1 MATLAEQARF
11 ISILKNNRIKWY
23 FRLVKENFML
33 RSNKGYLLMESML
46 SLLLFSAIA
55 SICLPYISV
64 LHQEQKTTEQLLYA
78 IEEAD
83 RFSVNKIQVGDK
95 EWARN
100 GARYRLSTEKGVTD
114 EYKVCIQFQAANQ
127 KEYTVCSSYY

>member
-1 MATLAEQARF
+1 
-11 ISILKNNRIKWY
+11 
-23 FRLVKENFML
+23 ML

-64 LHQEQKTTEQLLYA
+64 LNQEQKTTEQLLYA

-83 RFSVNKIQVGDK
+83 RFSVNKIQAGDK